1 MLKTVNHDDQNPPDF
16 VPFELE
22 AAKVPEEKQEQTA
35 GENTSSAQY
44 REVQVDEEKSPIQIK
59 KESSSKKGGE
69 YIPAVQGDAV
79 SENESDT
86 SLTVWKGYLPKLSN
100 AEIRTDPTY
109 EDLCQM
115 TETQLSNVVD
125 FELEHVQYGQIRWED
140 SVDLRGVNLDEIVHF
155 SQSSFEIYPEMDP
168 KPEFGTGFMKPCS
181 VMLYNVWPRGC
192 NSIDRPSFE
201 REERFRANLEKHCRS
216 SGYTFITYDKNG
228 VLEFLVENPC

>member
-1 MLKTVNHDDQNPPDF
+1 
-16 VPFELE
+16 LE
-22 AAKVPEEKQEQTA
+22 AAKVIEEKQEQTA
-35 GENTSSAQY
+35 GENTSALQI
-44 REVQVDEEKSPIQIK
+44 REVKDDEEKSPIQIK
-59 KESSSKKGGE
+59 KQSCSKMGGE

-79 SENESDT
+79 SQHESST
-86 SLTVWKGYLPKLSN
+86 SLTVCKGDLIPKLSN
-100 AEIRTDPTY
+100 AQIRTDPAFR
-109 EDLCQM
+109 DLCEM
-115 TETQLSNVVD
+115 TEKQLSNIVD
-125 FELEHVQYGQIRWED
+125 FELEHVQYGQIRWEE

-192 NSIDRPSFE
+192 NSTDRPSFE